1 MPLRRQERILDY
13 RRAKKMARDEEGG
26 EVQCWFWGAVT
37 VPHAMHAASLD
48 ASLYSVV
55 SEIVM
60 RVECCGNGQTGL

>member
-1 MPLRRQERILDY
+1 
-13 RRAKKMARDEEGG
+13 MARNEEGG